1 MLSAVDVQ
9 EIKNLMYTYALYV
22 DQREHVRLGEMF
34 AKGAIKSNRGEV
46 GGALVGA
53 DVVRAAYDRNNKLM
67 PDGTAGTKHLVTNI
81 NISPRQDRESPVV
94 ATSYFTVCQATP
106 ALPLQPIVMGRYE
119 DRFVLEDDNWRF
131 DEKIIFVDLMGN
143 LSEHLNIQL

>member
-1 MLSAVDVQ
+1 MLTALDIQ
-9 EIKNLMYTYALYV
+9 EIKNLMYTYALCV
-22 DQREHVRLGEMF
+22 DQRDHARLGEMF

-53 DVVRAAYDRNNKLM
+53 DNVRAAYDRNNKVM
-67 PDGTAGTKHLVTNI
+67 TDGTAGTKHLVTNI
-81 NISPRQDRESPVV
+81 TISPRQDRDAAVV

-106 ALPLQPIVMGRYE
+106 VLPLQPIVMGRYE
-119 DRFVLEDDNWRF
+119 DRFVLDGEAWRF

-143 LSEHLNIQL
+143 LDEHLNIEL

>member
-67 PDGTAGTKHLVTNI
+67 PDGTAGTKHLVTYQH
-81 NISPRQDRESPVV
+81 SPTPARESPVV

>member
-1 MLSAVDVQ
+1 MLNAVDIQ
-9 EIKNLMYTYALYV
+9 EIKNLMYTYAIYV

-34 AKGAIKSNRGEV
+34 AKGTIKSNRGEV
-46 GGALVGA
+46 GGGLVGA
-53 DVVRAAYDRNNKLM
+53 DAVRAAYDRNNKVA

-81 NISPRQDRESPVV
+81 NIAPRQDRESAVL

-106 ALPLQPIVMGRYE
+106 ALPLQAIVMGRYE
-119 DRFVLEDDNWRF
+119 DRFVLEDENWRF
-131 DEKIIFVDLMGN
+131 QEKIIFVDLMGD